1 MTMLAPMPSGTP
13 TTVVYAGTPDVAVG
27 PLRAIHGAGF
37 HVACVLT
44 GIDKRRG
51 RGNETTPSPVKVAA
65 AELGIPVVHDV
76 AELTAYAGPNALGVV
91 VAYGS
96 MIPHATL
103 SVLPMVNAHYS
114 LLPRWRGAAPVERAI
129 LAGDATTGVCIMRVV
144 DELDAGE
151 VFARRE
157 LSIGDHETADELR
170 GRLDAVAQDL
180 LVTTLRR
187 GEWVGQPQEGDVV
200 YARKILTIDRR
211 MTCEDSQ
218 REARRIRIGGAFVKV
233 GGRRVRVLAG
243 SAADTGG
250 ANRTMTL
257 ENGKVVLG
265 CLRGSVVCHV
275 VQPEGRSS
283 MSAVDW
289 WRGLQSPD
297 AVVIDDE

>member
-1 MTMLAPMPSGTP
+1 MSTLAPMPSGVP
-13 TTVVYAGTPDVAVG
+13 RRIVYAGTPQIAVG
-27 PLRAIHGAGF
+27 PLLALHAAGF
-37 HVACVLT
+37 EVVAVLT
-44 GIDKRRG
+44 GVDKRRG
-51 RGNETTPSPVKVAA
+51 RGGEAAPSPVKLAA
-65 AELGIPVVHDV
+65 RELGLSVIHDV
-76 AELTAYAGPNALGVV
+76 AGLVDHAGPDTLGVV

-96 MIPHATL
+96 LIPTGVL

-211 MTCEDSQ
+211 MTCEDAQ
-218 REARRIRIGGAFVKV
+218 REARRIRIGGAFVIV
-233 GGRRVRVLAG
+233 GGRRMRVLAG
-243 SAADTGG
+243 SAVDSKS

-265 CLRGSVVCHV
+265 CLRGSIVCHV

-283 MSAVDW
+283 MSEIGRAHV
-289 WRGLQSPD
+289 
-297 AVVIDDE
+297 